1 MANARR
7 LPGIQVDVAPPPA
20 ADALPRLDVA
30 VFVGF
35 AATGPLHLPVA
46 VESVAQYAAVFGAD
60 APLAW
65 DSERGERVFAHLG
78 PSVRAF
84 FANGGRRCWVLRVAR
99 SAAMER
105 VRLGEDA
112 PLPTAIATANR
123 YALPGLLAIDGTGA
137 IAPAIVAARCEGS
150 WSDGLRVDA
159 AAQQRGFALD
169 SWSVIDSPAA
179 HRFAFLTRQP
189 LRVGDLLRFDQAP
202 AIQVYARVEHIAAGS
217 TPAAPYRVEV
227 RVLAAFEALI
237 GDGSPDEIS
246 GDARIAGLDDE
257 LPATLHSPRR
267 LAAGWGPAAVQ
278 LQAPLASEQLSV
290 GAWLRFAA
298 GAQIVWLRLDEIDRV
313 ADLSI
318 SPVVDDAI
326 AVLIKAQGPAW
337 RELDPAKAWTGPVES
352 AQWLQL
358 ELRALGADGAQSRL
372 RSLALTPLG
381 SGHFWQQQRD
391 QDYYRQ
397 RDDLASVPPAE
408 LQRYP
413 LAPDDA
419 PRPLAWLPLGLQA
432 NFGASVGPLTQTAT
446 ALERDGLARFDRD
459 LFLDPALE
467 ADSVQTLIAHAD
479 DIRLIRP
486 SPRPLYGLHAVFGIG
501 AGGLFNEASLL
512 ALPDAIHLG
521 WQRRLDPPDE
531 PAPASTPTTPPHWRD
546 HRGACLIDPPSQDAL
561 SAPDFS
567 RFLDCSTRLI
577 AAPVLDGPDAPVS
590 PGRYRLSWTQSE
602 AGARYALFEAG
613 LADFSDQRE
622 IYNGELSEYV
632 AISEREGRYH
642 YRVVA
647 QVGGEYSLP
656 SNPVTVRVRA
666 DEWVLPTAATVEA
679 GMEAE
684 WLAVHR
690 AALRLG
696 AACGDLFVVLS
707 MPRHF
712 RTAQALRYS
721 QRLRAVR
728 GAGAAIDP
736 LALAFDEARALSY
749 GALYF
754 PWLQSDARGG
764 ALAAGSLGALSPGA
778 GAQAGADRDPQ
789 RWLRVVPPDGVATG
803 VFAAR
808 ASQRGAWIA
817 AANEPM
823 RDVVALT
830 PRIADGDRAAL
841 QDAQINLLRDD
852 PRGFFAL
859 SADTL
864 ALDEELRPINVR
876 RLLILL
882 RRMALR
888 RGSSYVFEPNGPV
901 LWRSV
906 QRGFDLLLGDLFQRG
921 AFAGATAEQSFR
933 VVTDEGVNPPQSVE
947 SGRFVVELR
956 VAPSLPM
963 RFIAVRLAQS
973 GERLTVKEEL

>member
-1 MANARR
+1 MATARR

-65 DSERGERVFAHLG
+65 DAERGERVFAHLG

-99 SAAMER
+99 SAALER
-105 VRLGEDA
+105 VRSGEDA
-112 PLPTAIATANR
+112 ALPSAIATANR
-123 YALPGLLAIDGTGA
+123 YALPGMLAIDGSGA
-137 IAPAIVAARCEGS
+137 IAAAIVAARCEGS
-150 WSDGLRVDA
+150 WSDGLRVDS

-169 SWSVIDSPAA
+169 AWSAIDLPAA

-189 LRVGDLLRFDQAP
+189 LKVGDLLQFDQES
-202 AIQVYARVEHIAAGS
+202 AITVYARVDHIAAGS

-227 RVLAAFEALI
+227 RALAAFQALI

-246 GDARIAGLDDE
+246 GDARLAGLDE
-257 LPATLHSPRR
+257 EMPASLHSPKP
-267 LAAGWGPAAVQ
+267 LATGWGPAAVQ
-278 LQAPLASEQLSV
+278 LQAPLASEHLSV

-298 GAQIVWLRLDEIDRV
+298 GSQIVWLRADEIDRV

-318 SPVVDDAI
+318 SPVADDAI

-337 RELDPAKAWTGPVES
+337 REIDLASAWTGPVES
-352 AQWLQL
+352 AHWLQL
-358 ELRALGADGAQSRL
+358 ELRALSADGAQARL

-381 SGHFWQQQRD
+381 SGHFWEQQRD

-397 RDDLASVPPAE
+397 RDDLAAVAPAE
-408 LQRYP
+408 LQRFA

-419 PRPLAWLPLGLQA
+419 PRPLAWLPLGVQA
-432 NFGASVGPLTQTAT
+432 NFGAAVGPLAQTAT

-467 ADSVQTLIAHAD
+467 ADSVQTLIVHAD

-512 ALPDAIHLG
+512 CLPDAIHLG
-521 WQRRLDPPDE
+521 WQRRADPPDE
-531 PAPASTPTTPPHWRD
+531 PTPATTPTTPPHWRD
-546 HRGACLIDPPSQDAL
+546 HRGACLTESGSQDAL
-561 SAPDFS
+561 PAPDFG
-567 RFLDCSTRLI
+567 RFLDCGTRLI

-602 AGARYALFEAG
+602 AGARYALYEAG

-666 DEWVLPTAATVEA
+666 DEWVLPSAATVEA

-696 AACGDLFVVLS
+696 AACGDVFVVLS

-712 RTAQALRYS
+712 RTAQALRYG

-728 GAGAAIDP
+728 GASAAADP

-754 PWLQSDARGG
+754 PWLQSDAR
-764 ALAAGSLGALSPGA
+764 AGSLTTGSVGA
-778 GAQAGADRDPQ
+778 GAYADGDRDPQ
-789 RWLRVVPPDGVATG
+789 RRLRVVPPDGVATG

-830 PRIADGDRAAL
+830 PRVADGDRAAL

-906 QRGFDLLLGDLFQRG
+906 QRGFDLLLGDLFERG

-933 VVTDEGVNPPQSVE
+933 VVTDEGVNPSQSVE